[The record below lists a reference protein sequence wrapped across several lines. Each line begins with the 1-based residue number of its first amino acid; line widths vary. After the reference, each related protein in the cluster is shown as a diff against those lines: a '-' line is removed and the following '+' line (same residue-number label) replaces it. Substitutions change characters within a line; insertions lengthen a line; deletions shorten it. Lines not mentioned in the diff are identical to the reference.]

1 MFGTYKENDVKIL
14 LKDISGLV
22 KPLGTAEREKLIQS
36 GRHYSEMLPIE
47 YEPSEKYLQA
57 YFDAIKRYSKI
68 TAAAVAKVAE
78 KIFLDKGKKIVL
90 VSLARAGTPIGILIK
105 HYLEQKFSCEVVH
118 YTISIIRGIGIDKNA
133 MKYILARHKPEKIQ
147 FVDGWTG
154 KGAIQR
160 ELNRAMKDFPQVNS
174 GLAVLSD
181 PAGVAEKCGTHED
194 FLIASSCL
202 NSTVS
207 GLLSRTF
214 LRSDIIGKNDFHG
227 AAFYKE
233 LAEKDLTYQFINA
246 IETAI
251 SNEELVIRN
260 DNAGAESI
268 PHSSFLIP
276 NYNSGLVEVKKIAA
290 DFKIDDINLIKPSI
304 GEATRVLL
312 RRLPDKI
319 LVQSLHD
326 ENLEHLYQL
335 AEEKGVPLEIYPL
348 KNYKACGLIRSIAD
362 N

>member
-1 MFGTYKENDVKIL
+1 MFGTYKSEDVTIL

-47 YEPSEKYLQA
+47 YEPSEKYLQT
-57 YFDAIKRYSKI
+57 YFDALKRYAKI
-68 TAAAVAKVAE
+68 TATAVAGVAE
-78 KIFLDKGKKIVL
+78 KIFNAKGNKVAL

-105 HYLEQKFSCEVVH
+105 HYLEQKLSCEVAH

-133 MKYILARHKPEKIQ
+133 VNFILKRHSPEEIQ

-160 ELNRAMKDFPQVNS
+160 ELSKAMADFPEINS

-181 PAGVAEKCGTHED
+181 PAGVADKCGTHED

-214 LRSDIIGKNDFHG
+214 LRSDIIGANDFHG
-227 AAFYKE
+227 AAFYSE
-233 LAEKDLTYQFINA
+233 LADKDLTYQFINA
-246 IETAI
+246 IE
-251 SNEELVIRN
+251 
-260 DNAGAESI
+260 
-268 PHSSFLIP
+268 
-276 NYNSGLVEVKKIAA
+276 NYFDDVLPIKNTSVKFNSGLDEVRRIAD
-290 DFKIDDINLIKPSI
+290 DFSIVDINLIKPSI

-312 RRLPDKI
+312 RRLPWKI
-319 LVQSLHD
+319 LVHSLHD
-326 ENLEHLYQL
+326 EEHLGHIYQL
-335 AEEKGVPLEIYPL
+335 AKEKNSPLEVYPL
-348 KNYKACGLIRSIAD
+348 KNYKACGLIRSLAD

>member
-1 MFGTYKENDVKIL
+1 MFGTYRAQDVTIL

-22 KPLGTAEREKLIQS
+22 KPLPTAEREKLIQA

-57 YFDAIKRYSKI
+57 YFDALKRYSKI
-68 TAAAVAKVAE
+68 TAASVASVSE
-78 KIFLDKGKKIVL
+78 KIFLNKGKKIVL

-105 HYLEQKFSCEVVH
+105 HYLEQKFSCAVNH
-118 YTISIIRGIGIDKNA
+118 YTISIIRGVGIDKNA
-133 MKYILARHKPEKIQ
+133 VNFILKRHEPEEIQ

-160 ELNRAMKDFPQVNS
+160 ELSNAMKDFPNVNA

-181 PAGVAEKCGTHED
+181 PAGVAKFCGTHED

-214 LRSDIIGKNDFHG
+214 LRSDIIGAEDFHG
-227 AAFYKE
+227 AAFYSE
-233 LAEKDLTYQFINA
+233 LVDKDLTYQFIDA
-246 IETAI
+246 IEKNFDALPAI
-251 SNEELVIRN
+251 KNSAVER
-260 DNAGAESI
+260 
-268 PHSSFLIP
+268 
-276 NYNSGLVEVKKIAA
+276 NSGLAEVKRIAE
-290 DFKIDDINLIKPSI
+290 DFSIDDINLIKPGI

-312 RRLPDKI
+312 RRLPQKI
-319 LVQSLHD
+319 LVRSLND

-335 AEEKGVPLEIYPL
+335 AKEKGAPLEIYPL
-348 KNYKACGLIRSIAD
+348 KNYKACGLIRRLAD

>member
-1 MFGTYKENDVKIL
+1 MFGTYRAQDVTIL

-22 KPLGTAEREKLIQS
+22 EPLPTKEREKLIQA

-57 YFDAIKRYSKI
+57 YFDALKRYSKI
-68 TAAAVAKVAE
+68 TAASVASVSE
-78 KIFLDKGKKIVL
+78 KIFLNKGKKIVL

-105 HYLEQKFSCEVVH
+105 HYLEQKFSCAVSH
-118 YTISIIRGIGIDKNA
+118 YTISIIRGVGIDKNA
-133 MKYILARHKPEKIQ
+133 VNFILKRHEPEEIQ
-147 FVDGWTG
+147 FVDGWTD

-160 ELNRAMKDFPQVNS
+160 ELSNAMKDFPNVNA

-181 PAGVAEKCGTHED
+181 PAGVAKFCGTHED

-214 LRSDIIGKNDFHG
+214 LRSDIIGAEDFHG
-227 AAFYKE
+227 AAFYSE
-233 LAEKDLTYQFINA
+233 LVDKDLTYQFIDA
-246 IETAI
+246 IEKNFDALPAI
-251 SNEELVIRN
+251 KNSAVER
-260 DNAGAESI
+260 
-268 PHSSFLIP
+268 
-276 NYNSGLVEVKKIAA
+276 NSGLAEVKRIAE
-290 DFKIDDINLIKPSI
+290 DFSIDDINLIKPGI

-312 RRLPDKI
+312 RRLPQKI
-319 LVQSLHD
+319 LVRSLND

-335 AEEKGVPLEIYPL
+335 AKEKGAPLEIYPL
-348 KNYKACGLIRSIAD
+348 KNYKACGLIRRLAD